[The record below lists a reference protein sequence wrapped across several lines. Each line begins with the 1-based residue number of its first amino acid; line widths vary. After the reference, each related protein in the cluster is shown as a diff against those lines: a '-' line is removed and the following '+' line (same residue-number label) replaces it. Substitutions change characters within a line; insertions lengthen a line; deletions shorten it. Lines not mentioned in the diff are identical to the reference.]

1 MTFLAPRSYLRD
13 LRTFINKI
21 RHTIIFQKY
30 KDTTNKLG
38 RKCATTFLAPKSY
51 LRNLRTLMNKIRY
64 KIRDHFLKKKRT
76 NK

>member
-38 RKCATTFLAPKSY
+38 RKCATYFLPSKSCP
-51 LRNLRTLMNKIRY
+51 RDIRIFINKI
-64 KIRDHFLKKKRT
+64 
-76 NK
+76 